1 MNRDL
6 GASLRQQYLDLTEDE
21 FDSLVVRIHQS
32 PENFVEEPRSACR
45 SVMVER
51 GLSLRASLTRLSEA
65 ATQDANL
72 VQSKM
77 QKNAASRRCST
88 RTLGRIFGFIGIPLS
103 LVIFGAAFSQD
114 HPGGMGASL
123 VFFAASCWSAFFYQG
138 D

>member
-6 GASLRQQYLDLTEDE
+6 EASLRQQYLDLTEDE

-32 PENFVEEPRSACR
+32 PENFIEEARSACR

-72 VQSKM
+72 AQSKM
-77 QKNAASRRCST
+77 QKNAASRRRST